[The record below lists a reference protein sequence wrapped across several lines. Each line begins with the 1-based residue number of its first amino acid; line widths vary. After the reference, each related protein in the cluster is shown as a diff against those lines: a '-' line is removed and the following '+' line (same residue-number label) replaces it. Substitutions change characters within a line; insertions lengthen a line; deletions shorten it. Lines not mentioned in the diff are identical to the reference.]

1 MTVCCVR
8 VKLGQLLFLICE
20 KYCSKFQFRATA
32 MIAILSH
39 PVIPKH
45 NQRSPVI
52 HQRYDFSYQLLGVL
66 KLSLNALMLRAI
78 GVPC

>member
-1 MTVCCVR
+1 
-8 VKLGQLLFLICE
+8 
-20 KYCSKFQFRATA
+20 

-45 NQRSPVI
+45 NQRGPVI

-78 GVPC
+78 GVPSWVNADNVRY

>member
-1 MTVCCVR
+1 
-8 VKLGQLLFLICE
+8 
-20 KYCSKFQFRATA
+20 

-78 GVPC
+78 GVPSWVNADNVRY